1 MFRDNVS
8 SYIVELLY
16 RHGIDT
22 YFTVTGGS
30 IVPLL
35 NAVSLHQS
43 ARYYCFQHEQAA
55 AMAAEGFYRATGKV
69 AVVCV
74 TSGPGVQNIFNGV
87 CGCWYDSVPAF
98 FICGQVSTAEDLRN
112 FTRKPRQAGFQEMPV
127 PGIFSHV
134 SKASIHLG
142 STQALNSCMR
152 TLMREL
158 YRPRF
163 GPVILDLPVNLQM
176 DAFVATDD
184 DYFVAKG
191 PEVKSC
197 DEYLRMIEK
206 YIEQSSRP
214 LLVFGHGLRLAGA
227 VDLAI
232 RFAEQTNTP
241 FVLTWGAAD
250 VCSTQHPLRVGMIGV
265 YGDRCANFAIQNADL
280 LIIVGARMDTRQ
292 TGGNVGAF
300 SRFSHKIMVDVD
312 AEEIFKLP
320 EKGIQIHE
328 SIVDDGYNFF
338 KSICDYSR
346 SSDAN
351 KQWRDTIS
359 MWKVKYSKETARE
372 TDSVA
377 YDTMKRI
384 FYEIPNEST
393 IITDIGSNMVWTL
406 QSMQLKPGQR
416 LFSNFGNA
424 SMGVAL
430 PLAIGAAIGS
440 KREIHVV
447 AGDGGFHMNIQEL
460 QTVKNYDLPIHV
472 YVLDNSGYAMI
483 KQFQDSY
490 FESNHVATSKADVY
504 GGSAI
509 DFAAIARVYGIHER
523 HFTHLKIP
531 ESQRIYPKLEF
542 GDALENMTPYID
554 SEEDMLVPSAPRKK
568 VGWV

>member
-1 MFRDNVS
+1 M
-8 SYIVELLY
+8 
-16 RHGIDT
+16 
-22 YFTVTGGS
+22 
-30 IVPLL
+30 PLL
-35 NAVSLHQS
+35 NAVSLHPN
-43 ARYYCFQHEQAA
+43 ARHYCFQHEQAA

-98 FICGQVSTAEDLRN
+98 FICGQVSTTEDLHN
-112 FTRKPRQAGFQEMPV
+112 FTRNPRQAGFQEMPV
-127 PGIFSHV
+127 PGILGHV
-134 SKASIHLG
+134 SKVCLHLD
-142 STQALNSCMR
+142 STLMLTSCMR
-152 TLMREL
+152 TLLKEL
-158 YRPRF
+158 YEPRF
-163 GPVILDLPVNLQM
+163 GPVVLDLPVNLQM
-176 DAFVATDD
+176 DTFVTTDD
-184 DYFVAKG
+184 DYFITNA
-191 PEVKSC
+191 PEVKTC
-197 DEYLRMIEK
+197 DEYVQIVQRYL
-206 YIEQSSRP
+206 EQASRP
-214 LLVFGHGLRLAGA
+214 LLLFGHGLRLAGA

-232 RFAEQTNTP
+232 RFAERTNTP

-265 YGDRCANFAIQNADL
+265 YGDRCANFAVQNADL

-292 TGGNVGAF
+292 TGGNIEAF

-320 EKGIQIHE
+320 EKGINIHE
-328 SIVDDGYNFF
+328 SIVDNAYNFF
-338 KSICDYSR
+338 KSVHDYSR
-346 SSDAN
+346 SQDTN
-351 KQWRDTIS
+351 MKWQNTIS
-359 MWKVKYSKETARE
+359 MWKFKYSKETARE
-372 TDSVA
+372 SDPVA
-377 YDTMKRI
+377 YSAMKSI
-384 FYEIPNEST
+384 FAELPVDSIV
-393 IITDIGSNMVWTL
+393 ITDIGSNMVWTL

-424 SMGVAL
+424 SMGVGL

-447 AGDGGFHMNIQEL
+447 AGDGGLHMNIQEL

-490 FESNHVATSKADVY
+490 FASNYVATSKADIY

-509 DFAAIARVYGIHER
+509 DFAAIARAYGIHKKQ
-523 HFTHLKIP
+523 FTHLKIP
-531 ESQRIYPKLEF
+531 ESQRIYPKLQF

-554 SEEDMLVPSAPRKK
+554 SEQDMLVPSVPRKK
-568 VGWV
+568 DGWV